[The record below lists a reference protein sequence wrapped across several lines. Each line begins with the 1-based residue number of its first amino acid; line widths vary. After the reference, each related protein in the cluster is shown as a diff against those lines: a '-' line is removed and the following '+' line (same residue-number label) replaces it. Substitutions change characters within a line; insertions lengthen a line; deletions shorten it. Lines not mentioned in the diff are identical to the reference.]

1 MNFSRRL
8 RPKIFEEIV
17 GQDLVKSMLKNSIF
31 LDKIFPVYLF
41 AGQRG
46 CGKTSTARI
55 FAKSL
60 NCSNLEI
67 FRSNPKI
74 NNVPCLTCISCV
86 NMDKLSHPDF
96 FEIDAASNNGVDNI
110 RQVIETT
117 FYQPLMGM
125 RRVFLI
131 DEAHMLS
138 KAAFN
143 ALLKILEEPPKTV
156 VFLLATTEIEKIPVT
171 IRSRAFL
178 SMFPN
183 LPEDIL
189 FDFLA
194 KVCVQEGLSF
204 EPEALSLIVGQ
215 SQGCPRDALNLLE
228 QICFCSESINLKI
241 VQDVFN
247 YSPASEILAITKM
260 VFVGNASAVASWFLI
275 NKNKYSAIMLFESLQ
290 AFWVN
295 LFNKKIGVIDSKAA
309 IFLGNSNA
317 IEDILLGI
325 EPSFIQKCMRKFWDN
340 QRAFSQI
347 NNKASFLEFLLID
360 ICFEKTS
367 VITSFEKVSN
377 QNQAKVLPKVFEKEV
392 QPENNESVI
401 SSGQNSW
408 QSFLNHPEII
418 KQKMLISTLCLAY
431 DLLEYTE
438 KAELLISLP
447 KVNNFIINLLNDQ
460 KDLIFT
466 ILPIFFK
473 NIKKIIIRQPEVAK
487 DGMPGSV
494 SGKKKELFP
503 NQNRGNEDLFDFS
516 DIDRWPKV
524 NLVLQ
529 YFPGSI
535 ISEIKKR

>member
-1 MNFSRRL
+1 MNFSRKL

-31 LDKIFPVYLF
+31 LDKVFPVYLF

-60 NCSNLEI
+60 NCSSLES
-67 FRSNPKI
+67 FRKNPKV
-74 NNVPCLTCISCV
+74 NNVPCLNCISCI

-156 VFLLATTEIEKIPVT
+156 VFLLATTEIDKIPIT

-178 SMFPN
+178 SMFPS
-183 LPEDIL
+183 LPQEVL
-189 FDFLA
+189 FNFLE
-194 KVCVQEGLSF
+194 KVCTQEGLSF
-204 EPEALSLIVGQ
+204 EPEALLLIVGQ

-228 QICFCSESINLKI
+228 QVCFCSDSINLKI

-247 YSPASEILAITKM
+247 YSPTLEILAITKH
-260 VFVGNASAVASWFLI
+260 VFSENSSGVSSWFLI
-275 NKNKYSAIMLFESLQ
+275 NKNKYSPIIIFESLQ
-290 AFWVN
+290 EFWVN
-295 LFNKKIGVIDSKAA
+295 LFNKKIGVIDSKAVV
-309 IFLGNSNA
+309 FLGHSSDV
-317 IEDILLGI
+317 ESLLINI
-325 EPSFIQKCMRKFWDN
+325 EPLFIQKCMRKLWDN

-347 NNKASFLEFLLID
+347 NNKSSFLEFLLID
-360 ICFEKTS
+360 ICLEKKVEKS
-367 VITSFEKVSN
+367 APEKVYPPILTDLS
-377 QNQAKVLPKVFEKEV
+377 PSVFENQEPLKDDV
-392 QPENNESVI
+392 SVI
-401 SSGQNSW
+401 SSCQSSW

-431 DLLEYTE
+431 DLLECPE
-438 KAELLISLP
+438 KSELLISLP
-447 KVNNFIINLLNDQ
+447 KVNNFVVNLLNDQ
-460 KDLIFT
+460 RDLIF
-466 ILPIFFK
+466 IVLPVFFK
-473 NIKKIIIRQPEVAK
+473 NIKKIIIRQPELAK
-487 DGMPGSV
+487 DSMAGSV
-494 SGKKKELFP
+494 SEKKK
-503 NQNRGNEDLFDFS
+503 NYCQRK
-516 DIDRWPKV
+516 IR
-524 NLVLQ
+524 
-529 YFPGSI
+529 
-535 ISEIKKR
+535 